1 MADVGGDLAPRQ
13 DSGPGRRGEPT
24 RPGPRAAP
32 ALSAA
37 NVALSAP
44 GRHGTRCA
52 GEVAAVANN
61 GVCGVG
67 VAYNARI
74 GGGCG
79 PWPPCPLG
87 GPFGWDFLHHFPSG

>member
-1 MADVGGDLAPRQ
+1 MENVGGDRAHRQ
-13 DSGPGRRGEPT
+13 DGALGRRGGPT
-24 RPGPRAAP
+24 RPVPEASP
-32 ALSAA
+32 ALSTA
-37 NVALSAP
+37 NILLLAP
-44 GRHGTRCA
+44 DRHGTRCA

-87 GPFGWDFLHHFPSG
+87 GPFGWDFLHPLPI